1 MPPTA
6 PPASAA
12 RTRPALGAPVRTAT
26 VSRQIELAVTNIG
39 EAIGDYRQGLFRPIG
54 QMGTRRWAVMPDVPT
69 FREQGFPDYEVLEHI
84 ALLAPAGTP
93 REIVNKLHGELKAVM
108 AQPDM
113 KAQMAKIGM
122 IAVDSPSPE
131 ALQSFIG
138 SEVARWGKIVQQ
150 AGIAG
155 SH

>member
-1 MPPTA
+1 
-6 PPASAA
+6 
-12 RTRPALGAPVRTAT
+12 
-26 VSRQIELAVTNIG
+26 
-39 EAIGDYRQGLFRPIG
+39 
-54 QMGTRRWAVMPDVPT
+54 
-69 FREQGFPDYEVLEHI
+69 
-84 ALLAPAGTP
+84 
-93 REIVNKLHGELKAVM
+93 
-108 AQPDM
+108 
-113 KAQMAKIGM
+113 MAKIGM